1 MGAQAIIDSDT
12 TQEWEDD
19 DWELWVDESTSVLK
33 AVLADLKRQVQNMHL
48 NNVPSTYWNDALDDV
63 IYLIEKGSLNG

>member
-12 TQEWEDD
+12 TQEWDDD

-33 AVLADLKRQVQNMHL
+33 AVLADLKRQVEAMHL
-48 NNVPSTYWNDALDDV
+48 NSVPSTYWNDALDDV
-63 IYLIEKGSLNG
+63 VYLIEKGSFDG